1 MEDTAEIIHQYASI
15 VEDYRSRVKRVR
27 NAKDTESLKMELQ
40 TVKMFDEHLKSLEPE
55 IDRRILE
62 LELYINR
69 N

>member
-1 MEDTAEIIHQYASI
+1 MEDTADIIHQYASV
-15 VEDYRSRVKRVR
+15 VEDYKSRVKLVR
-27 NAKDTESLKMELQ
+27 NAKDIESLKMELQ

-62 LELYINR
+62 LELHIKR